1 LTPELFPSGI
11 VHPAPVPATGRRSL
25 DEVELDHIQE
35 VLHQTTGNRR
45 QAAAI
50 LGISTTTLWRK
61 LKRAPK

>member
-1 LTPELFPSGI
+1 
-11 VHPAPVPATGRRSL
+11 
-25 DEVELDHIQE
+25 

-61 LKRAPK
+61 LKRVPK